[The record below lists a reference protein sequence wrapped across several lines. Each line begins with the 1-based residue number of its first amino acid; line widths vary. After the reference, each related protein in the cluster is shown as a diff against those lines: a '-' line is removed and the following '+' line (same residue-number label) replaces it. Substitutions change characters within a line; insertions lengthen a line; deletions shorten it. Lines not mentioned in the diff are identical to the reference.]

1 MGNNN
6 NSKKGKLVKG
16 IGENLKNWGNNGE
29 NIRRNFRGKTVKL
42 WKSFLGKMRIFFK
55 GLYFSNSVLLATFL
69 QGFGIFYLFILKIDF
84 KIYFI
89 LKYILTLFIMEIKL
103 ENI

>member
-42 WKSFLGKMRIFFK
+42 WKSFLWVNWGK
-55 GLYFSNSVLLATFL
+55 
-69 QGFGIFYLFILKIDF
+69 
-84 KIYFI
+84 
-89 LKYILTLFIMEIKL
+89 
-103 ENI
+103 